1 MNLPKSIY
9 DYAPHYW
16 VVVGAMLAALG
27 FGSDPGPFR
36 YSSIALGLVSFAW
49 GVTVFRRR
57 RAQSRL
63 SDSKAST

>member
-1 MNLPKSIY
+1 MKLPKSVY

-16 VVVGAMLAALG
+16 VVVGVLLAALG

-36 YSSIALGLVSFAW
+36 YFSITLGLLTFAW
-49 GVTVFRRR
+49 GLTVFRRR

-63 SDSKAST
+63 RDSEASS